1 MRLFQICLALRRLAD
16 PGGNVRAEPFEVF
29 DGAFANERANW
40 PAVDLAIELPGA
52 ATLAEV
58 TRESVLSA
66 GEALG
71 LPRRLGE
78 RELDRL
84 TRGLL
89 PAVNALEQRIEH
101 QNVAY
106 PQPVHVFLGG
116 ERRMVSTISHIIV
129 RDMLERLNAAR

>member
-1 MRLFQICLALRRLAD
+1 M
-16 PGGNVRAEPFEVF
+16 
-29 DGAFANERANW
+29 
-40 PAVDLAIELPGA
+40 
-52 ATLAEV
+52 
-58 TRESVLSA
+58 TRELVLSA

-101 QNVAY
+101 ENARY

-116 ERRMVSTISHIIV
+116 ERRLVSTINHIV
-129 RDMLERLNAAR
+129 VPDMLERLSATR

>member
-1 MRLFQICLALRRLAD
+1 LSLYRWLVFNLAL
-16 PGGNVRAEPFEVF
+16 
-29 DGAFANERANW
+29 ANDRANW

-52 ATLAEV
+52 ATLAAV

-71 LPRRLGE
+71 LPRRLSE

-89 PAVNALEQRIEH
+89 PAVSALEQRIEH
-101 QNVAY
+101 ENAGY
-106 PQPVHVFLGG
+106 PPPVHIFLGG
-116 ERRMVSTISHIIV
+116 ERRLVSTISHIIV
-129 RDMLERLNAAR
+129 RDMLERLGAAH